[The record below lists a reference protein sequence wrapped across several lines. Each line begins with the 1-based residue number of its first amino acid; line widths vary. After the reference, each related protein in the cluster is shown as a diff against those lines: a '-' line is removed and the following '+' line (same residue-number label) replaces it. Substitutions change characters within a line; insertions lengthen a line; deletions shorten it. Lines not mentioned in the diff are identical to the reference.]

1 MSERVDF
8 WFDPICPFAYATS
21 LWIREVE
28 QVRDIEVQ
36 WNVMSLG
43 VLNEEKNPSP
53 AEDEEVLARW
63 IAARTSTAVAE
74 TAPEKVGDFYAAI
87 GHDIHANGNRD
98 FEDASRRA
106 LSAVGLDES
115 LVEQAKTD
123 VFDQAMRASHEDGI
137 SQVGQDVGTPIVAF
151 AGTAFF
157 GPVITRVPTGEEAG
171 KLFDASVTLAGFPYF
186 FELKRS
192 RTERPEFD

>member
-1 MSERVDF
+1 MAERVDF

-28 QVRDIEVQ
+28 KVRDIEVH

-43 VLNEEKNPSP
+43 VLNEEKNPAP

-63 IAARTSTAVAE
+63 ISARTSTAVAE

-87 GHDIHANGNRD
+87 GHEIHINENRD

-106 LSAVGLDES
+106 LAQIGLDES
-115 LVEQAKTD
+115 VVEQAKTD
-123 VFDQAMRASHEDGI
+123 TFDEAMRKSHEAGI
-137 SQVGQDVGTPIVAF
+137 TQVGQDVGTPIVAF

-171 KLFDASVTLAGFPYF
+171 KLFDASVALAEYPYF

-192 RTERPEFD
+192 RSERPVFG

>member
-1 MSERVDF
+1 MAERVDF

-28 QVRDIEVQ
+28 KVRDIEVR

-53 AEDEEVLARW
+53 AEDDEVLTRW

-87 GHDIHANGNRD
+87 GHDIHVNGNKD
-98 FEDASRRA
+98 FDDASRRA
-106 LSAVGLDES
+106 LAEIGLDES
-115 LVEQAKTD
+115 LADQAKTD
-123 VFDQAMRASHEDGI
+123 TYDQAMRKSHQEGI

-157 GPVITRVPTGEEAG
+157 GPVITRVPVGEEAG
-171 KLFDASVTLAGFPYF
+171 KLFDASVALAEYPYF

-192 RTERPEFD
+192 RTERPVFG

>member
-1 MSERVDF
+1 MAERVDF

-28 QVRDIEVQ
+28 KVRDIEVR

-53 AEDEEVLARW
+53 AEDDEVLTRW

-87 GHDIHANGNRD
+87 GHDIHVRGNKD
-98 FEDASRRA
+98 FDDASRRA
-106 LSAVGLDES
+106 LAEIGLDES
-115 LVEQAKTD
+115 LADQAKTD
-123 VFDQAMRASHEDGI
+123 TYDQAMRKSHQEGI

-157 GPVITRVPTGEEAG
+157 GPVITRVPVGEEAG
-171 KLFDASVTLAGFPYF
+171 KLFDASVALAEYPYF

-192 RTERPEFD
+192 RTERPVFG